1 MPADYTGILGY
12 IYSIARESTQELNTE
27 VKIVVIGEKGVPT
40 QLLVDKF
47 FQDSS
52 SNTDSSTGERFKYV

>member
-12 IYSIARESTQELNTE
+12 IYSIASESTQELNTE

-47 FQDSS
+47 FQDSN